1 MEQKKSILTLLS
13 IPRIMSP
20 NVQWGIRQKVSIMML
35 ALEVSTVE
43 YKCFSSI
50 QSTSGVH
57 SCKNVWVMTNEYS
70 SPCPQPHQYSTV
82 Y

>member
-50 QSTSGVH
+50 QSTL
-57 SCKNVWVMTNEYS
+57 
-70 SPCPQPHQYSTV
+70 HQGYTAV
-82 Y
+82 KMYG